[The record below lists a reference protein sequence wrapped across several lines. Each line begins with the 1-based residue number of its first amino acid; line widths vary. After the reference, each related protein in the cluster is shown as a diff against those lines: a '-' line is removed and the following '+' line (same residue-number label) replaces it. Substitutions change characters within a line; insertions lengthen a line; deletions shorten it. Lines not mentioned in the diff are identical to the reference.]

1 MDLESRQER
10 DAFYSNK
17 KTLLE
22 MEHKLRLFEL
32 ELERVSLPNLFNYP
46 DAEVYQ
52 DFVVRKAQIMVEE
65 QQYAIKKF
73 KENNKV

>member
-32 ELERVSLPNLFNYP
+32 ELERVSLPNLFN
-46 DAEVYQ
+46 
-52 DFVVRKAQIMVEE
+52 
-65 QQYAIKKF
+65 
-73 KENNKV
+73 